1 MNNIL
6 EIDSVIVNFEDK
18 RVLSDV
24 YLHCNSGEIVGLL
37 GRNGSGKTTLL
48 RVIFGELMTTNKS
61 IRINGQV
68 IHEPYKNVGLI
79 KYLPQ
84 FNFVLQSISV
94 KQLFKQFKIDFN
106 DFIQIFPEFEKYY
119 KIRLTELSGG
129 ERRIVEIYTILA
141 SKSLFCLLDEPFT
154 HIMPVHI
161 ESVKQLIEREKFKK
175 GIILIDHLYQNVID
189 ICNRIYIIE
198 NGKTN
203 KVNTD
208 ADFKRFGYL
217 IYKKTTGN

>member
-94 KQLFKQFKIDFN
+94 KQLFKQFKIDYN

-141 SKSLFCLLDEPFT
+141 SNSLFCLLDEPFT

-161 ESVKQLIEREKFKK
+161 DSVKNLIEREKEKK
-175 GIILIDHLYQNVID
+175 GIILIDHQYQNVIETCD
-189 ICNRIYIIE
+189 RIYIIE

-203 KVNTD
+203 KVLND
-208 ADFKRFGYL
+208 KDFQRFGYL
-217 IYKKTTGN
+217 S

>member
-6 EIDSVIVNFEDK
+6 EIDSVILNFGDK
-18 RVLSDV
+18 RVLSDI
-24 YLHCNSGEIVGLL
+24 YLKCSSGEVVGIL

-48 RVIFGELMTTNKS
+48 RIIFGELETPDKS
-61 IRINGQV
+61 IRINGQA
-68 IHEPYKNVGLI
+68 IPEPYKNGGLI
-79 KYLPQ
+79 KFLPQ
-84 FNFVLQSISV
+84 FNFMIQTISV
-94 KQLFKQFKIDFN
+94 KQVFKRFKIDFN
-106 DFIQIFPEFEKYY
+106 DFVQLFPGFEKYY
-119 KIRLTELSGG
+119 KQRLTELSGG
-129 ERRIVEIYTILA
+129 EKRIVEIYTILA

-161 ESVKQLIEREKFKK
+161 ETVKQLIEREKLKK

-203 KVNTD
+203 KVLTEV
-208 ADFKRFGYL
+208 DFHRFGYL
-217 IYKKTTGN
+217 S